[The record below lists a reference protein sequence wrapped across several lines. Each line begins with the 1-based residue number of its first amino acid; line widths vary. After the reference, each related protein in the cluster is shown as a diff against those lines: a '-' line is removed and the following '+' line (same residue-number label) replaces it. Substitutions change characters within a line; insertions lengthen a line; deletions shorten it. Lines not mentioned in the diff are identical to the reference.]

1 MAWYTI
7 YYYVVQVMHYEQVVH
22 QVQLSHVR
30 IDSWLKC
37 SCSTHYLLGTFIQ
50 NLSQTYVFGCSLL
63 IICFW
68 VCKKKKDCKLSG
80 FQYNLFG

>member
-37 SCSTHYLLGTFIQ
+37 SRSTHYLLGTFIQ
-50 NLSQTYVFGCSLL
+50 QPCRRHMFLVAGC
-63 IICFW
+63 
-68 VCKKKKDCKLSG
+68 
-80 FQYNLFG
+80 

>member
-37 SCSTHYLLGTFIQ
+37 AGSTHYLLGNFIQ
-50 NLSQTYVFGCSLL
+50 ATLVQTYVFGCRLL

-68 VCKKKKDCKLSG
+68 V
-80 FQYNLFG
+80 